1 MVRVHGGMEAGRHA
15 ARAELQRTHGV
26 KFWTAQSLGS
36 SPVIGRAAPLVAKL
50 ARSAMVDRPSSEA
63 IPARKSSTLS

>member
-36 SPVIGRAAPLVAKL
+36 SSVISRVAPLVAKL
-50 ARSAMVDRPSSEA
+50 ARSAMVDRQTSEA